1 MTKILLVDDE
11 PLLLDSLEIILT
23 YSGGYEITGKAG
35 NGIEALSLLSKDVPD
50 VMLVD
55 LNMPGMGGIELI
67 PKVHAEFPDIK
78 IIVLTT
84 FYDERSIAHAIAGG
98 ACGYLLKDSGKDAI
112 LSAISQALSGRSV
125 LDQKVMQK
133 LNAML
138 AAGASD
144 AGAGDAAA
152 NGTGTGSGSA
162 AGAAGN
168 GSSGR
173 DTSDSSSPAGAATS
187 SDASSGV
194 RINLD
199 DYGMTEREKEI
210 CRLISEG
217 CTNSQIASILFISEG
232 TVKNYVSTIYDKLGE
247 HDRTK
252 VVLMLTRMV

>member
-11 PLLLDSLEIILT
+11 PLLLESLEIILS

-35 NGIEALSLLSKDVPD
+35 NGVEALACLKEDVPD

-67 PKVHAEFPDIK
+67 PKVHSEYPQIK

-84 FYDERSIAHAIAGG
+84 FYDESSISHAIAGG
-98 ACGYLLKDSGKDAI
+98 ACGYLLKDSGKEAI
-112 LSAISQALSGRSV
+112 LNAISQALKGQSV
-125 LDQKVMQK
+125 LDLKVMQK

-138 AAGASD
+138 AG
-144 AGAGDAAA
+144 
-152 NGTGTGSGSA
+152 
-162 AGAAGN
+162 
-168 GSSGR
+168 
-173 DTSDSSSPAGAATS
+173 SDSAQEASATETPKNSAPAL
-187 SDASSGV
+187 
-194 RINLD
+194 NLD
-199 DYGMTEREKEI
+199 DYGMTDREKEI

-252 VVLMLTRMV
+252 VVLMLTRCRF